1 MSEGKKNPEIEKRVG
16 IEAESA
22 RQDSALERMLSRRVN
37 GHDAPAGCP
46 DAEEVA
52 AYLDRSLDTAAYAR
66 CEEHFAN
73 CSRCQGVLAAL
84 AVSENAE
91 VAAAAP
97 ATFEAE
103 PRPASHV
110 EPVRITPSHEPRR
123 RFWAWLAPVAV
134 AAAAFLIWFDLR
146 PKPATEPVP
155 NSTVAL
161 NAPSQ
166 NALPPAP
173 GAPAPVG
180 PGEES
185 KTHGAHDA
193 NSRSFQKY
201 DQYNG
206 AIAPTT
212 RAKKQA
218 SGTPVS
224 PAVADRFGAMAPPPP
239 RVKEALKDEAAL
251 EKSAISNELPPPLP
265 LPGQPPSASPQA
277 GAVGGRPD
285 STAANQNFVDDGR
298 VQAQTGAA
306 GLRMQSAP
314 ASRNAQAKAQPAPKS
329 ALSGAIGSVS
339 ESVEV
344 VGGAAGGTILVTPT
358 SGEMLWRIGARGQIE
373 RSIDSGNTWRS
384 APAGV
389 ASDLL
394 AGAAPANGVAWIVG
408 KSGVILRTT
417 DGGAHWAHPKS
428 PAIGANTSPDW
439 SSVVATDADHAT
451 ISSITGQ
458 SFATSDG
465 GASWTPKQ

>member
-22 RQDSALERMLSRRVN
+22 RKDSALERMLSRRVN

-52 AYLDRSLDTAAYAR
+52 AYLDRSLETAAYAR

-73 CSRCQGVLAAL
+73 CSRCQDVLAAL
-84 AVSENAE
+84 AVGENAE
-91 VAAAAP
+91 VAAAA
-97 ATFEAE
+97 TVTSEAE
-103 PRPASHV
+103 ARPASHV
-110 EPVRITPSHEPRR
+110 EPVRITPSHEARR

-173 GAPAPVG
+173 STPSPVG

-185 KTHGAHDA
+185 KTQGAHDA
-193 NSRSFQKY
+193 NSRSLQKL

-206 AIAPTT
+206 AIAPATK
-212 RAKKQA
+212 AKKQA
-218 SGTPVS
+218 SGAPAS
-224 PAVADRFGAMAPPPP
+224 PAAADKFGALAPPPP

-251 EKSAISNELPPPLP
+251 EKSAISSEMPTPLP
-265 LPGQPPSASPQA
+265 LPGQPPAATQQA
-277 GAVGGRPD
+277 GVIAGRPD
-285 STAANQNFVDDGR
+285 STAANQNFADDGR
-298 VQAQTGAA
+298 VQAQTSTG

-314 ASRNAQAKAQPAPKS
+314 ALSRNAQAKAQPAPKS
-329 ALSGAIGSVS
+329 VLSGAIGSVS

-344 VGGAAGGTILVTPT
+344 VGGAAGAILVTPT
-358 SGEMLWRIGARGQIE
+358 SGEMLWRIGPRGQIE
-373 RSIDSGNTWRS
+373 RSTDSGNSWRS
-384 APAGV
+384 TPAGV
-389 ASDLL
+389 TADLL

-408 KSGVILRTT
+408 KSGAILRTT
-417 DGGAHWAHPKS
+417 DGGGHWTHPKS

-439 SSVVATDADHAT
+439 SSVIATDADHAT

-465 GASWTPKQ
+465 GATWTARQ